1 MLKSL
6 KENQLERRI
15 EEIENYRYRDRLD
28 LQYFLA
34 VEDHEKKVAPDVPF
48 LEAFTEKLAVG
59 DHWKGRDRY
68 LWLGKEINLPK
79 EWKGKQLVGLFDF
92 GKTGGGGNSGF
103 ESQCYVN
110 NKLYQA
116 IDSNHQE
123 LFFEEDWHDAPMFL
137 AFRLWSGLEGGG
149 KRIKQEH
156 QLKRAELAVFDEQTD
171 DFYYTAFAMLET
183 VKVLDSNA
191 VQRVQLLSCLD
202 QAFRLIDWSQ
212 PGSDTFYQSVY
223 EANVYL
229 QKELDAMDSSSPIT
243 IRCIGHTHIDVAW
256 LWRLKHT
263 REKAGRSFSTVLRLM
278 EKYPDYRF
286 LQTQPQL
293 YSYVKQDFPELY
305 AQIKNRIAVGQW
317 EVDGA
322 MWLEADCNLPSGE
335 SLVRQILQGAKFIK
349 EEFGKDVNYLWL
361 PDVFGYSWA
370 LPQILSKSGINTFL
384 TSKISW
390 NQFNRMPNDTF
401 TWRGLDGSEVLT
413 QFITTP
419 DPSPRENTWFATYNG
434 QILPDTVTGT
444 WNNYKNKSLS
454 NELLLSYGY
463 GDGGGGVNRT
473 MLEMRRRLDRMPG
486 LPNVKT
492 GDVKSYFE
500 ELHKETENT
509 SELMPIWDGELYLE
523 YHRGTYTSQAYNK
536 KMNRRM
542 ELMLRETE
550 FLQVWKSV
558 LIESFLEYPS
568 QTLEE
573 IWKTVL
579 RNQFHDI
586 IPGSSIREV
595 YEDSKK
601 EYEEAYKE
609 LQELQHN
616 AEDSLIS
623 IPDKNLWT
631 IVNSSSWELDSII
644 KIDTNVEGVW
654 QDEDGRSLR
663 SQRHK
668 GSWLVEVPSVPGTGR
683 KQIKL
688 DPSKFE
694 KKQKENWFEWNDRKL
709 VTPFYEVCFNVHGQI
724 ESLYDKKAKRHVL
737 AETASGNVFQVFED
751 KPLEYD
757 AWDIDIFYK
766 DKKRDITN
774 LLNFTLKEAGPLQLV
789 IEASWGYGSSSI
801 NQDIIFYRNRKVI
814 DFKTEVNWKERQQL
828 LKVAFPVRIRA
839 TEATYDIQ
847 YGNVK
852 RPTHW
857 NTSWDIA
864 RFESVAHQWV
874 DLSEHNYGVSLL
886 NDCKYGHDIKDNII
900 RLSLIKSAI
909 APDIEQDQ
917 GRHDFTYSLYP
928 HELGWVEA
936 DTVKEAWKLNQ
947 PFQVYKGASE
957 KHNETLLQIDNA
969 YVQLDAVKKAEDS
982 DDIIIRLHE
991 YTGGTQQVE
1000 IRPPFDYV
1008 TWQECD
1014 LRERGIKQSAQS
1026 GSIKLTFTPYEIKTV
1041 RLSKR

>member
-1 MLKSL
+1 MLSL
-6 KENQLERRI
+6 KERQLERRI
-15 EEIENYRYRDRLD
+15 EELEKYRYRDRHD
-28 LQYFLA
+28 LQHFLA
-34 VEDHEKKVAPDVPF
+34 LEDQEKEVAPKVPDPGDF
-48 LEAFTEKLAVG
+48 KEKLHVG

-68 LWLGKEINLPK
+68 LWLAKEIFLPE
-79 EWKGKQLVGLFDF
+79 EWAGKQVVGVFDF

-110 NKLYQA
+110 NVLYQA
-116 IDSNHQE
+116 VDSNHQE
-123 LFFEEDWHDAPMFL
+123 LFFEDDWHGDSILL

-149 KRIKQEH
+149 KRIEQEH
-156 QLKRAELAVFDEQTD
+156 QIKRAELAIFDERAD
-171 DFYYTAFAMLET
+171 DLYYTSFAILET
-183 VKVLDSNA
+183 IRVLDENTPE
-191 VQRVQLLSCLD
+191 RVQLLSLLD
-202 QAFRLIDWSQ
+202 QTIRLIDWSS
-212 PGSDTFYQSVY
+212 PGSSTFYQSIY
-223 EANVYL
+223 EANDLL
-229 QKELDAMDSSSPIT
+229 QRGLEAMDSESPIT

-278 EKYPDYRF
+278 EKYPDYKF

-305 AQIKNRIAVGQW
+305 EQIKEKIDDGQW

-335 SLVRQILQGAKFIK
+335 SLVRQILQGAKFIQ

-370 LPQILSKSGINTFL
+370 LPQILSKAGINTFL

-444 WNNYKNKSLS
+444 WDNYKNKALTK
-454 NELLLSYGY
+454 ELLLSYGY

-500 ELHKETENT
+500 SLHEQTQNT
-509 SELMPIWDGELYLE
+509 AEFMPVWDGELYLE

-542 ELMLRETE
+542 ELNLRETE
-550 FLQVWKSV
+550 FLHVWKA
-558 LIESFLEYPS
+558 IQADDFLTYPS
-568 QTLEE
+568 PTLEE
-573 IWKTVL
+573 VWRTVL

-595 YEDSKK
+595 YEDSEK
-601 EYEEAYKE
+601 EYEDAYAK
-609 LQELQHN
+609 LQALQKTA
-616 AEDSLIS
+616 AEHLIN
-623 IPDKNLWT
+623 DKKQTWS
-631 IVNSSSWELDSII
+631 IVNSSSWQLDGIV
-644 KIDTNVEGVW
+644 KIETEDDGVW
-654 QDEDGRSLR
+654 EDESGSTLAAQRCKDG
-663 SQRHK
+663 
-668 GSWLVEVPSVPGTGR
+668 WLVQVPAVPGTGS
-683 KQIKL
+683 KQVHLKAGKSDL
-688 DPSKFE
+688 EQDNE
-694 KKQKENWFEWNDRKL
+694 WFELENRKL
-709 VTPFYEVCFNVHGQI
+709 VTPFYEASFNEYGQLQ
-724 ESLYDKKAKRHVL
+724 SLYDKKAKRHVI
-737 AETASGNVFQVFED
+737 AESENANVFQVFED
-751 KPLEYD
+751 KPLDYD
-757 AWDIDIFYK
+757 AWDIDIFYQE
-766 DKKRDITN
+766 KKKEVTN
-774 LLNFTLKEAGPLQLV
+774 LLDFSLKEAGPLQLV
-789 IEASWGYGSSSI
+789 IEASWQYGSSTI
-801 NQDIIFYRNRKVI
+801 HQDIIFYSNRKVI
-814 DFKTEVNWKERQQL
+814 DFKTEVDWHERQQL
-828 LKVAFPVRIRA
+828 LKTAFPVRIRA

-874 DLSEHNYGVSLL
+874 DFSEQNYGVSLL
-886 NDCKYGHDIKDNII
+886 NDCKYGHDIKDHTI

-917 GRHDFTYSLYP
+917 GRHQFTYSLYP
-928 HELGWVEA
+928 HEKEWVEA
-936 DTVKEAWKLNQ
+936 NTVQEAWKLNQ
-947 PFQVYKGASE
+947 PFQVYSGGNDKDGAKLFS
-957 KHNETLLQIDNA
+957 IDNPN
-969 YVQLDAVKKAEDS
+969 VQLDAIKKAEDN

-991 YTGGTQQVE
+991 YTGGTQQVTIQPE
-1000 IRPPFDYV
+1000 FQY
-1008 TWQECD
+1008 TLWEESD
-1014 LRERGIKQSAQS
+1014 LRERSIDQDPQE
-1026 GSIKLTFTPYEIKTV
+1026 GSIELSFTPYEIKTV
-1041 RLSKR
+1041 RITKS